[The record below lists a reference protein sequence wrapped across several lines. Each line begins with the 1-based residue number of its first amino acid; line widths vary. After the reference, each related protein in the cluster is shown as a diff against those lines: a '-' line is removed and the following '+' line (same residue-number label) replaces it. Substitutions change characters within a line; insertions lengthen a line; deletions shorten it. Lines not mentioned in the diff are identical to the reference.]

1 MKGKRY
7 VLEILWSTGDLTE
20 TKISE
25 IEKELIEQ
33 YRELFILAKYE
44 LDGEPNARPI
54 SFQVWDEN
62 DEPLFPVTGKAQEV
76 PA

>member
-1 MKGKRY
+1 MRRY
-7 VLEILWSTGDLTE
+7 KLEILWDNGVLTE
-20 TKISE
+20 TRITE
-25 IEKELIEQ
+25 TEKELIER
-33 YRELFILAKYE
+33 YGSEFIVMKYCLESEENAK
-44 LDGEPNARPI
+44 PV